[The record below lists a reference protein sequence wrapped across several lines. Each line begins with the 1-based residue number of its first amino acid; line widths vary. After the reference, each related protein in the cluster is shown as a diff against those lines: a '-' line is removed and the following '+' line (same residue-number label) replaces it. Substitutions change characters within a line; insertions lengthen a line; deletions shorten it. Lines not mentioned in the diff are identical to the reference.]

1 MKSATLLV
9 SEQSVPVHKEYV
21 KGWKHSGSELVE
33 SSMNHDSIEIV
44 YGSPFYSK
52 KSSWLGGNVAGVR
65 SSFPQ
70 TVTRSLNNNGL
81 LVTYSV
87 EALMQ
92 AVSWN
97 PYEVS

>member
-1 MKSATLLV
+1 MKSASLLTP
-9 SEQSVPVHKEYV
+9 EQSEPVDKEYV
-21 KGWKHSGSELVE
+21 NGWKHSAFEFVE
-33 SSMNHDSIEIV
+33 SSMNHESIEMV
-44 YGSPFYSK
+44 SCSPCYSTYEIE
-52 KSSWLGGNVAGVR
+52 LAGNVAGVR

-70 TVTRSLNNNGL
+70 TVTWSLNNNGL

-87 EALMQ
+87 EALTQ